1 MTAVSPLTEKGS
13 TYGRTVRELGAG
25 YGPPS
30 IFLLLPPPSI
40 GTDNLSLSSRFDNK
54 TTFFSYGTLAV
65 SERSHHLSGSR
76 EEMGDMER
84 SSSLNVARSI
94 AILGVLFV
102 LVISVGQPA
111 AAKTGPGAAT
121 HSYATPV
128 FGIATAPDG
137 SLMVADYGAGI
148 VELRKGA
155 DKLIADL
162 PAVSDI
168 APIGRGAMFAVT
180 GIAITPDFEDTAQK
194 LYRVSRGHVRQIA
207 DLFAFE
213 QTVNPHQAEIDS
225 NPFDVAALTGGKAL
239 VADAG
244 GNDLLIVDRRGN
256 VDWVATFPDELV
268 STANVKDLVGCPNP
282 SPICGLPG
290 VFPAEAVPTSV
301 AIGPDGA
308 YYVGELKGFP
318 APVGESQVWR
328 IEPGT
333 RHAVCPSPACAVV
346 ADGFTSIVDLTFG
359 PDGTLYVVELDE
371 ASWWSV
377 EFGPPGPG
385 GTVNAC
391 DVGSWTCTVVA
402 SGLPMS
408 MAATIGH
415 DGAIYVVVWALVPGL
430 AAVVKLP

>member
-1 MTAVSPLTEKGS
+1 M
-13 TYGRTVRELGAG
+13 GR
-25 YGPPS
+25 
-30 IFLLLPPPSI
+30 
-40 GTDNLSLSSRFDNK
+40 N
-54 TTFFSYGTLAV
+54 
-65 SERSHHLSGSR
+65 
-76 EEMGDMER
+76 
-84 SSSLNVARSI
+84 SSLNVARSI

-137 SLMVADYGAGI
+137 SLMVADYGQGI
-148 VELRKGA
+148 VQLKKGSDTLVA
-155 DKLIADL
+155 NL
-162 PAVSDI
+162 PTVTDI
-168 APIGRGAMFAVT
+168 APIGVGSMFAIT
-180 GIAITPDFEDTAQK
+180 GGGGAEMGYS
-194 LYRVSRGHVRQIA
+194 LYRVSRGGVRQIA
-207 DLFAFE
+207 DLSAFE
-213 QTVNPHQAEIDS
+213 TAVNPDGGEDDS
-225 NPFDVAALTGGKAL
+225 NPFEVVALSGNTAL

-244 GNDLLIVDRRGN
+244 GNDLLIVDQRGN

-268 STANVKDLVGCPNP
+268 STANVKSLFGCPFGP
-282 SPICGLPG
+282 PDICFLPPMI
-290 VFPAEAVPTSV
+290 PAQAVPTSV

-318 APVGESQVWR
+318 APIGESQVWR

-333 RHAVCPSPACAVV
+333 LHAECGISPACTVV

-371 ASWWSV
+371 ASWFPV
-377 EFGPPGPG
+377 EFGLPGLG

-391 DVGSWTCTVVA
+391 DLDPWACTEA
-402 SGLPMS
+402 ATGLPMS

-415 DGAIYVVVWALVPGL
+415 DGAVYVVIWALVPGL
-430 AAVVKLP
+430 AEVIKLP